1 MKVTVLRGGL
11 IMIRKDKG
19 IKQRINI
26 MIDPENLAL
35 LNEYALPNRSAWI
48 NTMIGD
54 QLGTRE
60 KLWNQYMIELKK
72 LQEKFES
79 INYSFDIDA
88 SQKDEKIEIKIKK
101 KSPKN
106 KIMRSDEVD
115 IE

>member
-1 MKVTVLRGGL
+1 MRVLREDL
-11 IMIRKDKG
+11 IMRKNRE

-26 MIDPENLAL
+26 MIDKENLDL
-35 LNEYALPNRSAWI
+35 LDEYALPNRSAWI
-48 NTMIGD
+48 NNTIRD

-88 SQKDEKIEIKIKK
+88 SQREEKIEVKIRKK
-101 KSPKN
+101 IPKN
-106 KIMRSDEVD
+106 ETVRYDEVD
-115 IE
+115 TE